1 MGLLEIIAIAVH
13 IQRNVFVDKYLRRDR
28 NTSTTSMRKI
38 FLNLPTFTVQM
49 MNEKS
54 SVF

>member
-1 MGLLEIIAIAVH
+1 MGILEIIVIAAH
-13 IQRNVFVDKYLRRDR
+13 EQCNIFVDKYLHRDR
-28 NTSTTSMRKI
+28 NTSTTSMRKM

-54 SVF
+54 SEF

>member
-1 MGLLEIIAIAVH
+1 MIAIAVH
-13 IQRNVFVDKYLRRDR
+13 KWRNVFVDKYLRSHR
-28 NTSTTSMRKI
+28 NTSTTSVRKI

-54 SVF
+54 S